1 MTWKIALPMYNVS
14 PRIEGAYEA
23 LLLALAGEAGVNA
36 ELVRPHDLPSFW
48 RSPELLLSQ
57 TCGYPYMTQLRGE
70 VALLATPCF
79 DFHGCE
85 GSDYRSAIVVREG
98 GGIRSL
104 ADARG
109 RVAAVNERHSHSGMN
124 ALRHAVAPH
133 TRDGRFFASVKW
145 SGSHAASLRLVRE
158 GAAAIAA
165 IDSATFGYLALEQPD
180 SLRGLSILQYS
191 APSPG
196 LPLIAGRAV
205 PDELAAQLRAALL
218 APSPAVQQLMSALHI
233 DRFEHR
239 ADADYER
246 VLLLE
251 AEARAAGYPVLT

>member
-14 PRIEGAYEA
+14 LRIQRRYEA
-23 LLLALAGEAGVNA
+23 LLLALAGEAGVDA
-36 ELVRPHDLPSFW
+36 ELVRPYDLLSFW
-48 RSPELLLSQ
+48 RSPDLLLSQ

-70 VALLATPCF
+70 VTLLATPCF
-79 DFHGCE
+79 DFAGCE
-85 GSDYRSAIVVREG
+85 GSDYRSVIVVREG

-104 ADARG
+104 AEARG
-109 RVAAVNERHSHSGMN
+109 RVAAANDRHSHSGMN
-124 ALRHAVAPH
+124 ALRHAVAPL
-133 TRDGRFFASVKW
+133 TRDGRFFASIKW
-145 SGSHAASLRLVRE
+145 SGSHAASLAMVRD

-165 IDSATFGYLALEQPD
+165 IDCATYGYLAEEDPD
-180 SLRGLSILQYS
+180 SLRRLSILQHT

-205 PDELAAQLRAALL
+205 PDELTSRLRAALL
-218 APSPAVQQLMSALHI
+218 APSPAIRELLGGLHI

-239 ADADYER
+239 ADVDYER

-251 AEARAAGYPVLT
+251 AEAREAGYPVLT